1 MRLFLTRKRPA
12 GGPRKKKKGITIML
26 KTEQRNPNTT
36 HIDKMTTA
44 EMVAAIAA
52 ENYNAAKAVEEA
64 SADIAKAIDAI
75 TEAFE
80 KGGRLFFIGAG
91 TSGRLGILDA
101 AECPPTF
108 GTDKSQV
115 VGIIAGGRSCVFE
128 ASENAE
134 DKEENGRAD
143 IAQNNLGENDVLVGI
158 SVAGG
163 AAYVVGA
170 LREAKERGAVTVA
183 LTSNYDTPISK
194 ESDITIVTD
203 TGAEAIM
210 GSTRMKAGS
219 AHKMVLNMLTT
230 CAMVKTGKIYE
241 NVMINLR
248 PTNIKLRKRMVN
260 IVADLGCCTAEEAE
274 AKLCANE
281 WNIRKA
287 LGE

>member
-1 MRLFLTRKRPA
+1 
-12 GGPRKKKKGITIML
+12 ML
-26 KTEQRNPNTT
+26 KTEQRNESTT

-44 EMVAAIAA
+44 EMVAAIAK

-75 TEAFE
+75 TESFR

-115 VGIIAGGRSCVFE
+115 VGIIAGGRNCVFE

-143 IAQNNLGENDVLVGI
+143 IAEHNLGENDVLVGI

-170 LREAKERGAVTVA
+170 LREAKKRGAVTVA

-194 ESDITIVTD
+194 ESDIAIVTD

-248 PTNIKLRKRMVN
+248 PTNIKLKKRMIN
-260 IVADLGCCTAEEAE
+260 IVADLGNCTVEEAE
-274 AKLCANE
+274 KKLDNNE

>member
-1 MRLFLTRKRPA
+1 
-12 GGPRKKKKGITIML
+12 ML
-26 KTEQRNPNTT
+26 KTEQRNESTT

-44 EMVAAIAA
+44 EMVAAIAK

-75 TEAFE
+75 TESFR

-115 VGIIAGGRSCVFE
+115 VGIIAGGRNCVFE

-143 IAQNNLGENDVLVGI
+143 IAENNLGENDVLVGI

-170 LREAKERGAVTVA
+170 LREAKKRGAVTVA

-248 PTNIKLRKRMVN
+248 PTNIKLKKRMIN
-260 IVADLGCCTAEEAE
+260 IVSDLANCSAEEAE
-274 AKLCANE
+274 KKLDNNE